1 MPCKGGRVFSF
12 TDSSNSMDQTAIK
25 IDHVTK
31 TYKLYA
37 NHADRVKEAF
47 HPLRKKYS
55 YHFNALENLSLHVKQ
70 GESVGI
76 IGRNGSGKSTFLQV
90 MCGIIKPTSGSV
102 DVRGRISALL
112 ELGAGFNPEF
122 TGVQNVYMN
131 GSILGLTHEETE
143 RRFDDIISFADIGD
157 FIHQPVK
164 TYSSGMYIRLAFAIA
179 VHVYPEVLVVD
190 EALAVGDIFF
200 QQKCIYHMQELMQ
213 GCTRVIATHDMQA
226 VANLCERVI
235 VLDQGRVAFEG
246 SPLKGIEYYTKAMHN
261 ERFATSC
268 KIEKA
273 RSKKKPARVIEDQNW
288 VEVSEDSRA
297 GACEIVIEKVLL
309 TTRGYENVKVVKAN
323 DYLMINFVIFSAED
337 KKNVI
342 FGYLIKDRVGN
353 AIFGE
358 NTVECPTGPIA
369 VDSGYHHVQ
378 IGFRWPEIYPSEY
391 TLTVGVGEGNDPLKH
406 IIQCWAHNVL
416 SVSAISLGKS
426 IHAVFNNPITSME
439 IHPIG

>member
-1 MPCKGGRVFSF
+1 M
-12 TDSSNSMDQTAIK
+12 NNTAIK
-25 IDHVTK
+25 IKNVTK
-31 TYKLYA
+31 TYKLYRS
-37 NHADRVKEAF
+37 HTDRVKETF

-55 YHFNALENLSLHVKQ
+55 HHFNALDNLSVHVRR

-76 IGRNGSGKSTFLQV
+76 IGRNGSGKSTFLQII
-90 MCGIIKPTSGSV
+90 CGILKPTSGSIEV
-102 DVRGRISALL
+102 NGRISALL

-122 TGVQNVYMN
+122 TGVQNVYLN
-131 GSILGLTHEETE
+131 SSILGLSREETE
-143 RRFDDIISFADIGD
+143 RRFDEITSFADIGD

-179 VHVYPEVLVVD
+179 VHVYPEILVVD

-200 QQKCIYHMQELMQ
+200 QQKCMHHMQELMQ

-235 VLDQGRVAFEG
+235 VLDQGSIVFEG
-246 SPLKGIEYYTKAMHN
+246 SPLKGIEYYTKIRHN
-261 ERFATSC
+261 EQFATSC
-268 KIEKA
+268 EIESTDFIK
-273 RSKKKPARVIEDQNW
+273 RPNTINKDRDWIE
-288 VEVSEDSRA
+288 VPEDSRA
-297 GACEIVIEKVLL
+297 GACEIIIEKVKL
-309 TTRGYENVKVVKAN
+309 TSGGYEKVKIVKAS
-323 DYLMINFVIFSAED
+323 DYLVLSFVIFSVLK

-358 NTVECPTGPIA
+358 NTVECPSGPIEIEG
-369 VDSGYHHVQ
+369 GYHHVQ
-378 IGFRWPEIYPSEY
+378 LGFRWPEIYPNEY

-406 IIQCWAHNVL
+406 IIQCWAHNIL
-416 SVSAISLGKS
+416 SVSAISIGKS

-439 IHPIG
+439 INPIA